1 MNQQASRPQGRPA
14 EERRQ
19 EKRRPPAR
27 EGQRQAKKRIGA
39 YEKRF
44 RKIYG
49 GLVAFFL
56 VVIVILTFMVRGR
69 LTDILG
75 KNDPTEP
82 PDFEVFPY
90 YTLPASEDT
99 EVTLEETDLTNDFT
113 LPDSWATV
121 NPVPTTVVSVPRPT
135 TSVTPDPGTSS
146 TSSEEKTATLP
157 GESETEGD
165 ESQATEGPQETETQG
180 TPAESTSLPAETENP
195 TAPPQEDEGGPQPD
209 DSIAAYRL
217 YKL

>member
-1 MNQQASRPQGRPA
+1 MNQQTPRPQGRPG

-27 EGQRQAKKRIGA
+27 EGQSQVKKRISA

-113 LPDSWATV
+113 LPDSGATV
-121 NPVPTTVVSVPRPT
+121 NPDPAPVVSVPPST
-135 TSVTPDPGTSS
+135 TSVKTEPGTSS
-146 TSSEEKTATLP
+146 ASSEEATATP
-157 GESETEGD
+157 TEGGETEGD
-165 ESQATEGPQETETQG
+165 ESQATEGPQETETQE
-180 TPAESTSLPAETENP
+180 TPAESTTLPAETENP
-195 TAPPQEDEGGPQPD
+195 ATPPQEDEGGPRED
-209 DSIAAYRL
+209 D
-217 YKL
+217 